1 MNALSTD
8 RGRQAR
14 NLLGW
19 TTLLLLAA
27 ASLLTFALPVSGQS
41 EFEHAVTVHF
51 FRAEGCPHCE
61 DAGRFLRRLAEDD
74 PRIVIKE
81 HEIEL
86 DDAGREA
93 FSRVIEALH
102 LTQASVPLV
111 VVGDWGIMGY
121 QRDEWTGAEIERRI
135 GFCLAAACA
144 DPLGQLL
151 AEGSLPEG
159 AAVNVLVTSLP
170 DEISV
175 PILGRVQ
182 TASLSLPALTVV
194 LAALDGFNPCAMW
207 ALVFLLGLLL
217 GVEERKRVWILGLAF
232 LAGSGLVYFMI
243 MTAWLNVLLT
253 FGMLVWIRVGVGLV
267 ALGGGAYNLYDFFAN
282 PAVVCHI
289 TQSGSR
295 RRILER
301 LKTLALEERLWP
313 ALVGV
318 VLLAIAV
325 NLIEFVCSA
334 GIPAVYTQLLTLTAL
349 PLWQY
354 YAYLLLYIA
363 VFMAD
368 DILIF
373 GAAVAT
379 LQVTG
384 LGTRYARASRLFG
397 GLILVAIGLALL
409 FKPQWLSFR

>member
-1 MNALSTD
+1 MLNS
-8 RGRQAR
+8 RG
-14 NLLGW
+14 W
-19 TTLLLLAA
+19 ISLLLLVTAG
-27 ASLLTFALPVSGQS
+27 LLAFPLPVCGQS
-41 EFEHAVTVHF
+41 EFERPVTVHY

-61 DAGRFLRRLAEDD
+61 DAGRFLHRLAEND
-74 PRIVIKE
+74 PRIVIQE
-81 HEIEL
+81 YEIEL

-93 FSRVIEALH
+93 FTRVIESLR
-102 LTQASVPLV
+102 LTQANVPLI

-135 GFCLAAACA
+135 AFCLAAECGDAV
-144 DPLGQLL
+144 GHLL
-151 AEGSLPEG
+151 AQGSLPEG
-159 AAVNVLVTSLP
+159 AGVNVLVTSLP
-170 DEISV
+170 EEIV
-175 PILGRVQ
+175 LPLLGKVQ

-194 LAALDGFNPCAMW
+194 LAALDGLNPCAMW

-217 GVEERKRVWILGLAF
+217 GVEDRKRVWILGLAF
-232 LAGSGLVYFMI
+232 LAGSGLVYFVI

-253 FGMLVWIRVGVGLV
+253 FGMLAWIRVGVGLV

-282 PAVVCHI
+282 PEVVCHI
-289 TQSGSR
+289 SQSGSR
-295 RRILER
+295 RQILDR
-301 LKTLALEERLWP
+301 LKTMALEERLWP

-318 VLLAIAV
+318 VLLAVAV

-334 GIPAVYTQLLTLTAL
+334 GIPAVYTRILTLTAL

-373 GAAVAT
+373 GAAVTT
-379 LQVTG
+379 LQMTG
-384 LGTRYARASRLFG
+384 LGTRYARASRLLG

>member
-1 MNALSTD
+1 M
-8 RGRQAR
+8 
-14 NLLGW
+14 
-19 TTLLLLAA
+19 TLLLCVG
-27 ASLLTFALPVSGQS
+27 ASLLAFSCPVCGRAG
-41 EFEHAVTVHF
+41 FDHPVTVHY

-61 DAGRFLRRLAEDD
+61 EAGRFLHRLAAND
-74 PRIVIKE
+74 PRIFIQDY
-81 HEIEL
+81 EIEL
-86 DDAGREA
+86 DDAGRDA
-93 FSRVIEALH
+93 FTRVIESLH
-102 LTQASVPLV
+102 LTQASVPLI

-135 GFCLAAACA
+135 GFCLAAGCA
-144 DPLGQLL
+144 DPVGRLL

-170 DEISV
+170 EEISL
-175 PILGRVQ
+175 PLLGKVQ

-217 GVEERKRVWILGLAF
+217 GVEDRKRVWILGLAF

-267 ALGGGAYNLYDFFAN
+267 ALGGGAYNLYDFFTN
-282 PAVVCHI
+282 PEVVCHI
-289 TQSGSR
+289 SQPGCR
-295 RRILER
+295 RQILDR
-301 LKTLALEERLWP
+301 LKAMALKERLWP

-334 GIPAVYTQLLTLTAL
+334 GIPAVYTQLLALTAL

-363 VFMAD
+363 IFMAD

-373 GAAVAT
+373 GAAVTA

-384 LGTRYARASRLFG
+384 LGTRYARASRLLG
-397 GLILVAIGLALL
+397 GLILVAIGLALI
-409 FKPQWLSFR
+409 FRPQWLSFR

>member
-1 MNALSTD
+1 MLSV
-8 RGRQAR
+8 
-14 NLLGW
+14 LGW
-19 TTLLLLAA
+19 MSVLLSVW
-27 ASLLTFALPVSGQS
+27 ASLLAFALPVWGQS
-41 EFEHAVTVHF
+41 EFDHPITVHY

-61 DAGRFLRRLAEDD
+61 DAGRFLRRLAAND
-74 PRIVIKE
+74 PRIVIQDYE
-81 HEIEL
+81 VEL
-86 DDAGREA
+86 DDAGRDA
-93 FSRVIEALH
+93 FTRVIESLH
-102 LTQASVPLV
+102 LTQASVPLI

-135 GFCLAAACA
+135 AACLVAECA
-144 DPLGQLL
+144 DPVGHLL
-151 AEGSLPEG
+151 AEGSLPE
-159 AAVNVLVTSLP
+159 NTTLTVLVTSLP
-170 DEISV
+170 EEISI
-175 PILGRVQ
+175 PFLGKIQ

-217 GVEERKRVWILGLAF
+217 GVEDRKRVWILGLAF

-267 ALGGGAYNLYDFFAN
+267 AMGGGAYNLYDFFAN
-282 PAVVCHI
+282 PVVVCHI
-289 TQSGSR
+289 SQSGSR
-295 RRILER
+295 RQILER
-301 LKTLALEERLWP
+301 LKSMALMERLWP

-334 GIPAVYTQLLTLTAL
+334 GIPAVYTQLLTLTSL

-354 YAYLLLYIA
+354 YAYMLLYIA

-373 GAAVAT
+373 GVAVTT
-379 LQVTG
+379 LQLTG
-384 LGTRYARASRLFG
+384 LGTKYARASRLLG

-409 FKPQWLSFR
+409 FRPQWLSFR